1 MDVFF
6 KCTIFSSTS
15 NTNLLFFLMKHRL
28 RNPSKKA
35 KISSS
40 NFIVVA
46 SMREVNIIL
55 MQ

>member
-6 KCTIFSSTS
+6 KMHHFLFTS
-15 NTNLLFFLMKHRL
+15 NTNLLCFLMKHRL
-28 RNPSKKA
+28 RDPSKKA